1 VGQPELHW
9 SERATPQ
16 PVPSCAYDPAL
27 AKQRTPRTA
36 GRARKTPIILAVVA
50 LLVVAAGVTAFLLI
64 NAKNAAAA
72 EQKAKAAAVA
82 QMGTYT
88 DYATGVSFQVPIA
101 WEQIPLDNAVN
112 RLSGMGNL
120 SAFPSAFVAFG
131 QGSGLTGGAGSG
143 ALMMFAAQDY
153 PGGVANMSVKET
165 LEQSLGVM
173 KEYSPPG
180 VSFEGGVKEIKG
192 ATLEGAEITMRVSEG
207 GETALMRMCFLDAGD
222 CFYMFV
228 FAADENTWEQSQYF
242 FDGTVESLSLLGT

>member
-9 SERATPQ
+9 SERATPD
-16 PVPSCAYDPAL
+16 PTPPCAYDPAL
-27 AKQRTPRTA
+27 AKQRVPRTA
-36 GRARKTPIILAVVA
+36 SRSRRTPIIWAVVA
-50 LLVVAAGVTAFLLI
+50 CLVVAAGVTAFLLI

-72 EQKAKAAAVA
+72 DQKAKAAALT

-88 DYATGVSFQVPIA
+88 DYATGVSFPVPIA
-101 WEQIPLDNAVN
+101 WEQIPLDNAIN
-112 RLSGMGNL
+112 KISGIADLGSL
-120 SAFPSAFVAFG
+120 PSAFVAFG
-131 QGSGLTGGAGSG
+131 QGSPVTGGSGPG

-165 LEQSLGVM
+165 LEQSLDLM
-173 KEYSPPG
+173 KEYAPPG
-180 VSFEGGVKEIKG
+180 VSFEGGVREIKG
-192 ATLEGAEITMRVSEG
+192 ATLRGAEMTMRVAEG

-222 CFYMFV
+222 CFYMFI